1 MKHRIDVTTWAY
13 AATII
18 IIYFLGTSMGLAQG
32 FIDEGNFDDK
42 IAKDIIAV
50 EFWAGWNSHNQF
62 VELEKLKQCE
72 AYRVDIGAN
81 SKLQTDFSVISVPTV
96 IIFDNG
102 VEKERFAANIMFQ
115 LEADKKTIQNSIDT
129 IKLNKFQ

>member
-1 MKHRIDVTTWAY
+1 MKKRIEISSYVY
-13 AATII
+13 ALII
-18 IIYFLGTSMGLAQG
+18 LVIFGCSAAMGQG
-32 FIDEGNFDDK
+32 FINEDNFEDK

-62 VELEKLKQCE
+62 AELEKLKQCE
-72 AYRVDIGAN
+72 KYRVDIGAN
-81 SKLQTDFSVISVPTV
+81 SKLQTNFSVISVPTV

-102 VEKERFAANIMFQ
+102 IEKERFAANIMFQ

>member
-1 MKHRIDVTTWAY
+1 MKKQIEISSYVY
-13 AATII
+13 ALII
-18 IIYFLGTSMGLAQG
+18 LVIFGCNAAMGQG
-32 FIDEGNFDDK
+32 FINEGNFDDK

-50 EFWAGWNSHNQF
+50 EFWAGWNSANEF
-62 VELEKLKQCE
+62 AELETLKQCKT
-72 AYRVDIGAN
+72 YRVDIGVN
-81 SKLQTDFSVISVPTV
+81 SKLQNDFSVISVPTV